1 MVWGVCG
8 GGRFGRSWV
17 EIIFGMFRL
26 AAQLGPSDGGRNLI
40 KSMIFCFFPKTAL
53 AGSDP
58 QMTLKEQHVQNE
70 SKK

>member
-1 MVWGVCG
+1 
-8 GGRFGRSWV
+8 
-17 EIIFGMFRL
+17 MFRL

-40 KSMIFCFFPKTAL
+40 KSMFFFPPKTAL

-58 QMTLKEQHVQNE
+58 KMTLKEQNVQNE